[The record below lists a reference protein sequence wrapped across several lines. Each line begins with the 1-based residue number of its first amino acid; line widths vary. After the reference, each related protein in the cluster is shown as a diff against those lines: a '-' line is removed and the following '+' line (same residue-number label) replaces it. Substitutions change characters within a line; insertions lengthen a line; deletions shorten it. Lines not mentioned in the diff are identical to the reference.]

1 MRFILIKHSPMSDR
15 DSRFPTRLTRA
26 MVVALGLLGL
36 VGCSRQSSELV
47 VYSSRNEQLIK
58 PLFDKYTAETG
69 QAIRF
74 VTDDAG
80 PLIERL
86 AAEGKNSPADVLITV
101 DAGQLWQAAE
111 RGILRSVES
120 EVLTRN
126 IPEHLRDPGNRWFGL
141 SVRARTIVYSTE
153 RVKPEDLSGYEDL
166 AGEQWKGRVCL
177 RTSKSVYNQSL
188 VAMMIAAHGEEKTE
202 EIVRGWVANL
212 ATEPFAN
219 DTRLMEAIVAGQCDV
234 GIVNTYYYGRL
245 LREKPELP
253 IKLFWADLAGEGV
266 HVNVSGAGVT
276 AAAPHAEAA
285 QKFLEWLSEPEAQA
299 MFANANL
306 EYPANPNVNADPLV
320 AAWGT
325 YRASL
330 LNVAQAGELQAQAVR
345 LMDRAAFR

>member
-1 MRFILIKHSPMSDR
+1 MLSRTFPLLARFASVLG
-15 DSRFPTRLTRA
+15 
-26 MVVALGLLGL
+26 VALAFL
-36 VGCSRQSSELV
+36 VGCGRGTDELV
-47 VYSSRNEQLIK
+47 IYSSRNEQLIK
-58 PLFDKYTAETG
+58 PMFDRYTAETG

-111 RGILRSVES
+111 RGLLQPIES
-120 EVLTRN
+120 SIIAAS
-126 IPEHLRDPGNRWFGL
+126 IPEHLRDPQSRWFGL

-153 RVKPEDLSGYEDL
+153 RVQPDELSTYEAL
-166 AGEQWKGRVCL
+166 ADERWRGRLCL

-188 VAMMIAAHGEEKTE
+188 VAMMIAAHGEERTE

-245 LREKPELP
+245 LREKPDLP
-253 IKLFWADLAGEGV
+253 IKLFWAHLGEKGV

-276 AAAPHAEAA
+276 AAARHRAAA
-285 QKFLEWLSEPEAQA
+285 QKFIEWLTQPEAQA
-299 MFANANL
+299 MFAGANL
-306 EYPANPNVNADPLV
+306 EYPASPNVEPDPFV
-320 AAWGT
+320 ASWGT
-325 YRASL
+325 FEANL
-330 LNVAQAGELQAQAVR
+330 LNVAQAGELQATAVR
-345 LMDRAAFR
+345 LMDRAGFR

>member
-1 MRFILIKHSPMSDR
+1 MSDR
-15 DSRFPTRLTRA
+15 LFSFRCLGA
-26 MVVALGLLGL
+26 VLALVVVALA
-36 VGCSRQSSELV
+36 GCSRAPTELV

-58 PLFDKYTAETG
+58 PMFDQYTKETG

-86 AAEGKNSPADVLITV
+86 AAEGKNSPADILLTV

-111 RGILRSVES
+111 RGLLRPIES
-120 EVLTRN
+120 QAIATN
-126 IPEHLRDPGNRWFGL
+126 IPEHLRDPQSRWFGL

-166 AGEQWKGRVCL
+166 ANEKWRGRLCL

-234 GIVNTYYYGRL
+234 GIVNSYYFGRL
-245 LREKPELP
+245 MREKPDQP
-253 IKLFWADLAGEGV
+253 IKLFWAQLAGDGV

-276 AAAPHAEAA
+276 AAAPHPEEA
-285 QKFLEWLSEPEAQA
+285 QKFLEWLTQGEAQS

-306 EYPANPNVNADPLV
+306 EYPANPNVAPDPLV
-320 AAWGT
+320 AGWGT
-325 YRASL
+325 FRASS
-330 LNVAQAGELQAQAVR
+330 LNVAQAGELQSAAVR
-345 LMDRAAFR
+345 LMDRAGFR